1 MKTYKVFGIQK
12 QIVEL
17 EEIEAAD
24 AIDADLIALSNNY
37 NDGFLLSQKDKTT
50 MKDVFVV
57 EVVKQ

>member
-17 EEIEAAD
+17 DTVEAVD
-24 AIDADLIALSNNY
+24 AIDADLIALSKNY
-37 NDGFLLSQKDKTT
+37 NEGFMLSKKDKTT

-57 EVVKQ
+57 EVGK

>member
-1 MKTYKVFGIQK
+1 MKTYRVFGIQK

-17 EEIEAAD
+17 GRVEAVD

-37 NDGFLLSQKDKTT
+37 DDGFMLSKKDKHT

-57 EVVKQ
+57 ELGG